1 MQICRITV
9 FLIPLICLACESAE
23 ERIKRTTAAAA
34 DSHAAATDTQ
44 PDGMAIFRRNC
55 VVCHGADGKLG
66 LNGAK
71 DLSLSPRPLAERIEI
86 ITHGKNLMTPFGAI
100 LSKTEIEAVA
110 TYSLSLNP
118 ANARPESPP
127 AR

>member
-1 MQICRITV
+1 
-9 FLIPLICLACESAE
+9 
-23 ERIKRTTAAAA
+23 
-34 DSHAAATDTQ
+34 
-44 PDGMAIFRRNC
+44 MAIFRRNC